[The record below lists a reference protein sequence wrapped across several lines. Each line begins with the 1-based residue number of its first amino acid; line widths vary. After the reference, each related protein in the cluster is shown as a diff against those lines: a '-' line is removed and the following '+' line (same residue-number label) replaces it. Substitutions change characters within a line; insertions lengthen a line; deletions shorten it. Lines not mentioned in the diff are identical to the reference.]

1 MLLTNKQNK
10 KGQKMPKALYKQQI
24 KELQTL
30 KKDGKKAA
38 LMGEKIIDSKIKRLK
53 TKLKGYKTNK
63 KFRR

>member
-1 MLLTNKQNK
+1 
-10 KGQKMPKALYKQQI
+10 MPKALYKQQI
-24 KELQTL
+24 KELLTL

>member
-1 MLLTNKQNK
+1 
-10 KGQKMPKALYKQQI
+10 MPKALYKQQI

-53 TKLKGYKTNK
+53 TMQTLNSPKN
-63 KFRR
+63 FS